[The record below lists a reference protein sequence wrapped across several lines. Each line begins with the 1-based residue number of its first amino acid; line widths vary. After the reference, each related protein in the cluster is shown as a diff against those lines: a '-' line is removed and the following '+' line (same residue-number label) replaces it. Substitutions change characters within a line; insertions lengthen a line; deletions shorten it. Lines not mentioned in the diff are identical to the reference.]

1 MNKITLVIGATTLFA
16 GFVAGSIRRGL
27 SVTKKFSKINEE
39 LNDQVKSLEIRIKAM
54 KQTEQDEREV
64 DKKFG
69 VIKIFPGADGQYHKM

>member
-16 GFVAGSIRRGL
+16 GFVAGSIIRGL

>member
-16 GFVAGSIRRGL
+16 GFVAGSIIMGL

>member
-16 GFVAGSIRRGL
+16 GFVAGSIIGVL

>member
-16 GFVAGSIRRGL
+16 GFVAGSIIMGL

-39 LNDQVKSLEIRIKAM
+39 LNDQVKSIEIRIKAM
-54 KQTEQDEREV
+54 KQTEQEEREV

>member
-16 GFVAGSIRRGL
+16 GFVAGSIIGGL
-27 SVTKKFSKINEE
+27 SVTKKFNKINEE

>member
-16 GFVAGSIRRGL
+16 GFVSGSIIGVL